1 MPLLASSIAR
11 RFTQV
16 PGAGRPIV
24 VTTLTTATEAAE
36 LVVPVHPEDV
46 EAIAGFVAAA
56 KASST
61 RRVYASA
68 WRQWSA
74 WAAGRGYPALPAD
87 PLHVA
92 AFAAALASEG
102 RSVSTIDRAM
112 ASIAAEHQRAGHPD
126 PTTAEGVRL
135 ARSGIRR
142 TVGVAPRRQV
152 HALTTEEVRRIVAVC
167 DPGSLR
173 GLRDRAL
180 LLLGFAAALRRSDL
194 CGLDV
199 RDVVFRPAGL
209 VVTLRRSKSDQEGAG
224 QTVGVVR
231 GHGETDPVRAVRG
244 WIRAADLTDPTE
256 ALFERIA
263 WSDRR
268 VVSGSRLSGQ
278 AVRDVIAGRAEQAGL
293 GDLDLAGHSL
303 RAGHAT
309 VASEAGVPA
318 ERIARTTRHAR
329 LETLARY
336 VRPAEVLRD
345 SSSAALGL

>member
-1 MPLLASSIAR
+1 MNLL
-11 RFTQV
+11 
-16 PGAGRPIV
+16 PAGP
-24 VTTLTTATEAAE
+24 AE
-36 LVVPVHPEDV
+36 LVVPVHPADV
-46 EAIAGFVAAA
+46 DAVAGFVAAA
-56 KASST
+56 KADST

-68 WRQWSA
+68 WRQWVA
-74 WAAGRGYPALPAD
+74 WADGRGYPTLPAD

-92 AFAAALASEG
+92 AHASALAKAG

-112 ASIAAEHQRAGHPD
+112 AAIAAEHQRAGHPD

-152 HALTTEEVRRIVAVC
+152 HALTTEEIRRLVAVC
-167 DPGSLR
+167 DSASLR

-180 LLLGFAAALRRSDL
+180 ILLGFAGALRRSDL

-199 RDVVFRPAGL
+199 RDVAFRPAGL
-209 VVTLRRSKSDQEGAG
+209 VVTVRRSKGDQDGEG
-224 QTVGVVR
+224 QVVGVVR
-231 GHGETDPVRAVRG
+231 GHGDTDPVHAVRA
-244 WIRAADLTDPTE
+244 WLRAADLADPSSP
-256 ALFERIA
+256 LFGRVA

-268 VVSGSRLSGQ
+268 VVHGSRLSGQ
-278 AVRDVIAGRAEQAGL
+278 AVRDLIAARAEQAGL

-318 ERIARTTRHAR
+318 ERIARTTRHSR

-336 VRPAEVLRD
+336 VRPAQVLQD